1 MVNTFSDWLFNVILW
16 GAIVALVV
24 LVYETFLARGFLMSQ
39 VDHDQGRHR
48 LWRGRAG
55 VDLLAQVLASRI
67 PGLVTQRGSLL
78 QAAIRLAGASVKSC
92 SIRKSLTGSQDLSF
106 R

>member
-39 VDHDQGRHR
+39 VD
-48 LWRGRAG
+48 LIKAG
-55 VDLLAQVLASRI
+55 ISFGVVVL
-67 PGLVTQRGSLL
+67 V
-78 QAAIRLAGASVKSC
+78 
-92 SIRKSLTGSQDLSF
+92 SIFWPKF
-106 R
+106 